1 LSKPSKS
8 TPVVLDT
15 NILVAAAFNP
25 GSHSAQLL
33 RLIRRD
39 EMHLVWNESTR
50 RESHRIVE
58 QIPPLAWG
66 DVSDLF
72 NSKTEFT
79 DPTDPS
85 SFTMISDPDDRKFAA
100 LAAKAGA
107 VLVSNDDHL
116 LSVRSQLPLR
126 VLTPGELLSELDRTE
141 SNEGE

>member
-1 LSKPSKS
+1 
-8 TPVVLDT
+8 
-15 NILVAAAFNP
+15 
-25 GSHSAQLL
+25 
-33 RLIRRD
+33 
-39 EMHLVWNESTR
+39 MHLVWNESTR

-72 NSKTEFT
+72 NSKTEFI

-116 LSVRSQLPLR
+116 LTVRSQLPLR
-126 VLTPGELLSELDRTE
+126 VLTPGELLSEVDRTLV
-141 SNEGE
+141 NEDE